1 MDIYN
6 QNSSEQLKE
15 ITETSRILS
24 ELYKELQDSLSDP
37 NSSSEGSE
45 NIINNIETLT
55 RVKKILINNYL
66 QMNANAQQTSIS
78 QKIAYDETMDAI
90 AATDNEI
97 KESKKKIALLNE
109 EKYNRL
115 RLIEINNYYGS
126 QYSNHQKI
134 ILYIIFLCSFFLIT
148 IILKNKNIISST
160 LFYWINIIVVSV
172 FIIVIGY
179 MLKEA
184 YSHDNMNYDE
194 YNYEYSYDFNYN
206 KTILEHPV
214 VPVSKKNSSSS
225 TKCYVNGSKFCSNDL
240 IFNLETQQCEIK
252 PAEPPTDVKPPN
264 SLSGDLYIVDKSNNT
279 EIKI

>member
-1 MDIYN
+1 MDTYN
-6 QNSSEQLKE
+6 QNSSEQLTE

-78 QKIAYDETMDAI
+78 QKIAYDETMGAI

-97 KESKKKIALLNE
+97 EESKRKIALLNE

-134 ILYIIFLCSFFLIT
+134 ILYIIFLCIFFLIT

-160 LFYWINIIVVSV
+160 LFYWINIIIVTVS
-172 FIIVIGY
+172 IIVIGY
-179 MLKEA
+179 MIKES

-194 YNYEYSYDFNYN
+194 YNYDFNYN
-206 KTILEHPV
+206 ETILDHPV
-214 VPVSKKNSSSS
+214 VPVSKTNSSSSS
-225 TKCYVNGSKFCSNDL
+225 TKCYVNGSKFCSDDL
-240 IFNLETQQCEIK
+240 IFNLETQKCEIK
-252 PAEPPTDVKPPN
+252 PAEPPTDVEPPN